1 MEMMMKVCEH
11 VGDEIIVF
19 VQISQSLDCKDPMFS
34 QDVATSITSI
44 FMTMLGDESDEE
56 YDESGG
62 DEEDV

>member
-1 MEMMMKVCEH
+1 
-11 VGDEIIVF
+11 
-19 VQISQSLDCKDPMFS
+19 MFS